1 MSSKR
6 LDEIENF
13 LIFTTTASLLQEVP
27 VLLDKLVSE
36 NRLLNTLSASVTI
49 FFLSV
54 LIVSKI
60 CKFLQIHYF
69 SLSLL

>member
-1 MSSKR
+1 MPSKR